1 MDIIDN
7 LIDRISDKNN
17 KVKYNR
23 QFFKHKIFPFFTRE
37 PERVKYKNGFQGIL
51 GATSRISL
59 SLQPEYQMNDHPIS
73 TELLDV
79 DFVSSNLETDFLNFF
94 TNSQT
99 LSSLNH
105 PFLINYL
112 PNSDGNDIKGEV
124 EIALLL
130 NQLLDLHSRESWKEI
145 VGDKEYTNLF
155 EKIIMDSIVNLKSA
169 ESKNDYIV
177 FNKENFKYLSKD
189 LEYLTKNKDFFMRNI
204 GRFLAFYYFQYL
216 IQTSLYLN
224 NFENTSTDFIPLYF
238 TLDSEKIT

>member
-1 MDIIDN
+1 
-7 LIDRISDKNN
+7 KN
-17 KVKYNR
+17 V
-23 QFFKHKIFPFFTRE
+23 
-37 PERVKYKNGFQGIL
+37 FQCIL

-59 SLQPEYQMNDHPIS
+59 ILQPEYQMNDHPIS

-145 VGDKEYTNLF
+145 VGDKEYTSLF

-238 TLDSEKIT
+238 TLDSEKITSTRQSVKQGFNMITNLRKDLLVNENIIGYLNF